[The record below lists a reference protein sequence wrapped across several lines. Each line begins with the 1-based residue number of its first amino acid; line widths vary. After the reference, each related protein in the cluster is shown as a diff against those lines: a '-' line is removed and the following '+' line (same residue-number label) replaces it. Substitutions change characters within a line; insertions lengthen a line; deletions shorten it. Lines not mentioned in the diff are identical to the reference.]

1 VYSVTYQVH
10 RQKVR
15 FQLFLE
21 LLRQGVPQVLPV
33 RMAGVEEE
41 ADGVHRRSHQM
52 EGWGDAAADEV
63 VRANADRNGDEDLQV
78 LHRKRNRP
86 RISDQSKG

>member
-1 VYSVTYQVH
+1 MLSVTYQVH

-21 LLRQGVPQVLPV
+21 LLHRGVPQVLLV
-33 RMAGVEEE
+33 RMAGVEAEV
-41 ADGVHRRSHQM
+41 DGVHRRSHQT
-52 EGWGDAAADEV
+52 EGWGDAAAGEA

-78 LHRKRNRP
+78 LRRKRNRP
-86 RISDQSKG
+86 RISDRNKG